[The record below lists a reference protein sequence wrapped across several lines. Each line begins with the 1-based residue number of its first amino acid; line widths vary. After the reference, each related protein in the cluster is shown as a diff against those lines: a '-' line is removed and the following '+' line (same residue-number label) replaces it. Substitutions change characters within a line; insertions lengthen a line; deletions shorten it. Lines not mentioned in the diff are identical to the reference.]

1 MSSAPAKKSAARLA
15 REAAYRAVVLDAAER
30 VFADK
35 GYDGAKI
42 KDVADEAGIA
52 LGTVYTLY
60 PSKHDV
66 FAAVHLQ
73 RGTALLERVM
83 AAIEAVGSP
92 FDALERAL
100 HAACTF
106 YAEHPAYLRMHLHRG
121 HSWASPG
128 QDAEEEA
135 AIFGSAVAPL
145 VALFTHARARG
156 ELVDERP
163 ETCARL
169 LLTSMQVLL
178 AEWVDEGF
186 ASPRERVAER
196 IARHAR
202 RSFERRPG

>member
-1 MSSAPAKKSAARLA
+1 MSTAPAKKSAARLA
-15 REAAYRAVVLDAAER
+15 REAAYRTVVVDAAER

-66 FAAVHLQ
+66 FVAVHLQ

-83 AAIEAVGSP
+83 AAIETLDAP

-100 HAACTF
+100 HAACAF
-106 YAEHPAYLRMHLHRG
+106 YAEHPAYLRMHLQRG
-121 HSWASPG
+121 DSWASPG
-128 QDAEEEA
+128 KDAEEEA

-145 VALFTHARARG
+145 VALFTSAAERG

-178 AEWVDEGF
+178 GEWVDEGF

-196 IARHAR
+196 IVRHAR
-202 RSFERRPG
+202 RSFERRRA